1 MECVIW
7 SNDLNVLNLVE
18 YRLQPNQL
26 CRRPLAYQDSETVR
40 YSPDRRDPVLHHH
53 LRLNTVV
60 LVWLLLQRHLRQGLI
75 FVLRRGFVR
84 GTNSRVE
91 FERLRLR
98 RFRFRHE
105 N

>member
-7 SNDLNVLNLVE
+7 KNDLKFLNLVE

-26 CRRPLAYQDSETVR
+26 CRRPLAYQDSVTVR
-40 YSPDRRDPVLHHH
+40 YSPDRRDPVLHH

-60 LVWLLLQRHLRQGLI
+60 LVWLLLQRHLRQGLT

-84 GTNSRVE
+84 GTNWRVY
-91 FERLRLR
+91 FGRLRLR
-98 RFRFRHE
+98 RFRFRRE
-105 N
+105 S